1 VIFLEVT
8 AEQRYSL
15 AVDIA
20 LAVPSSFR
28 PFWPPGGA
36 NLLCGPMPLTQGLSN
51 EDQDVIGHIA
61 AAGNQL
67 EQYVGTKDTG
77 TGPALKHLVFSG
89 VK

>member
-1 VIFLEVT
+1 LSAP
-8 AEQRYSL
+8 AEFHFRG
-15 AVDIA
+15 AKWTIA
-20 LAVPSSFR
+20 GSQI
-28 PFWPPGGA
+28 GA
-36 NLLCGPMPLTQGLSN
+36 NLLCGPMPLSQGLSN